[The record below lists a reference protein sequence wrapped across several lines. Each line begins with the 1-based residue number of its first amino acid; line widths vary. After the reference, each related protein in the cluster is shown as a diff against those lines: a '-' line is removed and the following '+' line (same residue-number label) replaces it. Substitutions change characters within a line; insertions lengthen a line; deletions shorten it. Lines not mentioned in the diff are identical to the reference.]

1 MRVSKPAFF
10 ERLHPSI
17 GTVMALLLSGPMVLL
32 AALPFSSEL
41 AIVLAVTVPLGLIA
55 LVVLSAPTLSI
66 QSGELR
72 VGRMRIPLAALGE
85 AKSLGGEAARFERGP
100 GLSPGS
106 QRLFRGDIRDVVRI
120 EIVDPSDPTE
130 YVLFSSRRGRE
141 LVSALDA
148 NRT

>member
-1 MRVSKPAFF
+1 MRVSKPVFF

-17 GTVMALLLSGPMVLL
+17 GTVMALMLSGPMVLL
-32 AALPFSSEL
+32 AALPFSSAL
-41 AIVLAVTVPLGLIA
+41 AIVLALIVPLGLI
-55 LVVLSAPTLSI
+55 LVVIVTAPTLSL
-66 QSGELR
+66 QGDELK
-72 VGRMRIPLAALGE
+72 VGRMRIPLTALGE
-85 AKSLGGEAARFERGP
+85 AQFFDGEAARFERGP

-106 QRLFRGDIRDVVRI
+106 QRLFRGDIAAVVRI

-130 YVLFSSRRGRE
+130 YVLFSSRRGKE

>member
-1 MRVSKPAFF
+1 MRVSKPVFF

-17 GTVMALLLSGPMVLL
+17 GTVMALMLSGPMVLL
-32 AALPFSSEL
+32 AALPFSSAL
-41 AIVLAVTVPLGLIA
+41 AIVLALIVPLGLIV
-55 LVVLSAPTLSI
+55 LVIFTAPTLSL
-66 QSGELR
+66 QGDELK
-72 VGRMRIPLAALGE
+72 VGRMRIPLTALGE
-85 AKSLGGEAARFERGP
+85 AKFFEGEAARFERGP

-106 QRLFRGDIRDVVRI
+106 QRLFRGDIAAVVRI

-130 YVLFSSRRGRE
+130 YVLFSSRRGKE

>member
-1 MRVSKPAFF
+1 MRVSKPVFF

-17 GTVMALLLSGPMVLL
+17 GTVMALMLSGPMVLL
-32 AALPFSSEL
+32 AALPFSSVL
-41 AIVLAVTVPLGLIA
+41 AIVLALIVPVGLI
-55 LVVLSAPTLSI
+55 VVFIVTAPTLSL
-66 QSGELR
+66 QGDELK
-72 VGRMRIPLAALGE
+72 VGRMSIPLTALGE
-85 AKSLGGEAARFERGP
+85 AKFFEGEAARFERGP

-106 QRLFRGDIRDVVRI
+106 QRLFRGDIAAVVRI

-130 YVLFSSRRGRE
+130 YVLFSSRRGKE

>member
-1 MRVSKPAFF
+1 MRVSKPVFF

-17 GTVMALLLSGPMVLL
+17 GTVMALMLSGPMVLL
-32 AALPFSSEL
+32 AALPFSSVL
-41 AIVLAVTVPLGLIA
+41 AIVLALIVPVGLI
-55 LVVLSAPTLSI
+55 VVFIVTAPTLSL
-66 QSGELR
+66 QGDELK
-72 VGRMRIPLAALGE
+72 VGRMSIPVTALGE
-85 AKSLGGEAARFERGP
+85 AKFFEGEAARFERGP

-106 QRLFRGDIRDVVRI
+106 QRLFRGDIAAVVRI

-130 YVLFSSRRGRE
+130 YVLFSSRRGKE

>member
-1 MRVSKPAFF
+1 MRVSKLVFF

-17 GTVMALLLSGPMVLL
+17 GTVMALMLSGPMVLL
-32 AALPFSSEL
+32 AALPFSSAL
-41 AIVLAVTVPLGLIA
+41 AIVLALIVPLGLI
-55 LVVLSAPTLSI
+55 VVVIVTAPTLSL
-66 QSGELR
+66 QGGQLM
-72 VGRMRIPLAALGE
+72 VGRMSIPLTALGE
-85 AKSLGGEAARFERGP
+85 AKFFEGEAARFERGP

-106 QRLFRGDIRDVVRI
+106 QRLFRGDIAAVVRI

-130 YVLFSSRRGRE
+130 YVLFSSRRGEE

>member
-1 MRVSKPAFF
+1 MRVSKPVFF

-17 GTVMALLLSGPMVLL
+17 GTVMALMLSGPMVLL
-32 AALPFSSEL
+32 AALPFSSVL
-41 AIVLAVTVPLGLIA
+41 AIVLALIVPLGLI
-55 LVVLSAPTLSI
+55 LVVIVTAPTLSL
-66 QSGELR
+66 QGGQLM
-72 VGRMRIPLAALGE
+72 VGRMSIPLTALGE
-85 AKSLGGEAARFERGP
+85 AKFFEGEAARFERGP

-106 QRLFRGDIRDVVRI
+106 QRLFRGDIAAVVRI

-130 YVLFSSRRGRE
+130 YVLFSSRRGEE

>member
-1 MRVSKPAFF
+1 MRVSKPVFF

-17 GTVMALLLSGPMVLL
+17 GTVMALMLSGPMVLL
-32 AALPFSSEL
+32 AALPFSSVL
-41 AIVLAVTVPLGLIA
+41 AIVLALIVPLGLI
-55 LVVLSAPTLSI
+55 LVVIVTAPTLSLK
-66 QSGELR
+66 GDELK
-72 VGRMRIPLAALGE
+72 VGRMRIPVAALGE
-85 AKSLGGEAARFERGP
+85 AQFFDGEAARFERGP

-106 QRLFRGDIRDVVRI
+106 QRLFRGDIATVVRI

-130 YVLFSSRRGRE
+130 YVLFSSRRGKE